1 MNEKI
6 VVEREFGISRDDFL
20 RIFPRLAPTYNQ
32 LNEDE
37 FLLETE
43 ELGRL
48 LIRLSEQHYRQLGA
62 LKIPYLD
69 LVFEFEGSTEQQRA
83 EFFGKFE
90 RYFQKGG
97 G

>member
-1 MNEKI
+1 MNEKS

-20 RIFPRLAPTYNQ
+20 RIFPRLAPTYKQ
-32 LNEDE
+32 LNEDV
-37 FLLETE
+37 FHLETE
-43 ELGRL
+43 EFGRL
-48 LIRLSEQHYRQLGA
+48 VIRLSEQHYRQLGA

-69 LVFEFEGSTEQQRA
+69 LIFEFEGSSEHQRA
-83 EFFGKFE
+83 EFFEKFE